1 MRPLIAFLM
10 IFFFCAGIGP
20 SIYTEE
26 IANANTQLDVPPY
39 AKWGKMAMQKT
50 KEKYPN
56 ADIIDYLHVGRKK
69 GEQTSVETFQL
80 LLKEE
85 KEFGVKVDIEFEN
98 ETERVI
104 KISFKE
110 IPAST

>member
-1 MRPLIAFLM
+1 MRVLVAFLM
-10 IFFFCAGIGP
+10 IFSIYAGISP
-20 SIYTEE
+20 SFNMKEMAY
-26 IANANTQLDVPPY
+26 ANTKLEVPPY
-39 AKWGKMAMQKT
+39 ANWGKMAMQKT

-69 GEQTSVETFQL
+69 GEQTSVETFRL
-80 LLKEE
+80 WLKEDQ
-85 KEFGVKVDIEFEN
+85 KEFGVNVDIEFEN

-110 IPAST
+110 IQG